1 MIDRI
6 TVDKILDAAN
16 IVDVV
21 SDFVTLKRAGANL
34 KGLCPFH
41 DDRTPSFMVS
51 PARNYC
57 KCFACGEGGSP
68 VGFIMKHEQL
78 SYPDALRYLAKK
90 YGIKIEEKEL
100 SQEEIQSRG
109 DRESMFILNEW
120 ARDWFKK
127 QLWETQDGRAIGLA
141 YFRGRGFRDDI
152 LEKFQVGYSP
162 NSKEQTLSAAALKEG
177 YQERYLVNNQNEM
190 EPRLSIG
197 TGLSL
202 KREDGKLRDRFFGR
216 VIWPIFT
223 ASGRVAGFGGRV
235 LDAATKGVSVKYMNS
250 PESII
255 YSKRK
260 ELFGFF
266 QARQAIRKADL
277 CYLVEGYTD
286 VMAMHQQG
294 IEHVVSSS
302 GTALT
307 TDQIHLIHRI
317 TENITVIFDG
327 DDAGIHASE
336 RGIDMLLAE
345 GMNVKL
351 LLLPDGDDPD
361 SFARKH
367 SATEYQ
373 QYLKD
378 NQVDF
383 ITYKASHA
391 GDAKKDNP
399 DVQERLIHNVAE
411 SIAVIPDEIK
421 RTIYI
426 RHAAQQLQM
435 PERLITGAVN
445 AQRAKLYAEK
455 QKELE
460 REQRQAETTSGQPE
474 QPLSTSERAEVESD
488 ASISKTDPRERIIV
502 QMIIRHG
509 EKVMCYTEDENGQ
522 DIPLSV
528 AEYISYSL
536 RDDDIQ
542 LQSPISREILQ
553 EAVEN
558 IHTPNFHAEQHF
570 INHPDQAIRTL
581 ALQLG
586 PESVELSNIFG
597 EQPVDERLDEIIPN
611 LIASYKLSIIQND
624 LKKIIEQMKR
634 PDIKSDKEKYRQLM
648 TEFSQKSLLVKEL
661 AKECGDRV
669 VLK

>member
-1 MIDRI
+1 
-6 TVDKILDAAN
+6 
-16 IVDVV
+16 
-21 SDFVTLKRAGANL
+21 
-34 KGLCPFH
+34 
-41 DDRTPSFMVS
+41 
-51 PARNYC
+51 
-57 KCFACGEGGSP
+57 
-68 VGFIMKHEQL
+68 
-78 SYPDALRYLAKK
+78 
-90 YGIKIEEKEL
+90 
-100 SQEEIQSRG
+100 
-109 DRESMFILNEW
+109 
-120 ARDWFKK
+120 
-127 QLWETQDGRAIGLA
+127 
-141 YFRGRGFRDDI
+141 
-152 LEKFQVGYSP
+152 
-162 NSKEQTLSAAALKEG
+162 
-177 YQERYLVNNQNEM
+177 
-190 EPRLSIG
+190 
-197 TGLSL
+197 
-202 KREDGKLRDRFFGR
+202 
-216 VIWPIFT
+216 
-223 ASGRVAGFGGRV
+223 
-235 LDAATKGVSVKYMNS
+235 
-250 PESII
+250 
-255 YSKRK
+255 
-260 ELFGFF
+260 
-266 QARQAIRKADL
+266 
-277 CYLVEGYTD
+277 
-286 VMAMHQQG
+286 
-294 IEHVVSSS
+294 
-302 GTALT
+302 
-307 TDQIHLIHRI
+307 
-317 TENITVIFDG
+317 
-327 DDAGIHASE
+327 
-336 RGIDMLLAE
+336 
-345 GMNVKL
+345 
-351 LLLPDGDDPD
+351 
-361 SFARKH
+361 
-367 SATEYQ
+367 
-373 QYLKD
+373 
-378 NQVDF
+378 
-383 ITYKASHA
+383 
-391 GDAKKDNP
+391 
-399 DVQERLIHNVAE
+399 
-411 SIAVIPDEIK
+411 
-421 RTIYI
+421 
-426 RHAAQQLQM
+426 M